1 VTPALDYRV
10 LRVSFRH
17 AAVALSLA
25 LGALSGCR
33 ERAPEAERA
42 PAAAREVTLASVEQ
56 SSLERTIEVTG
67 TLAAYDQV
75 KVAVKVP
82 GRLASVSVDL
92 ASVVKAGDVIAQIEA
107 TDYQLRVDQ
116 VAAAVAQGR
125 VQLGLPPEGPSD
137 EVDVEA
143 TATVRQATAT
153 LAEAQANVARA
164 RNLAQEGLMT
174 GAERD
179 SAEATYLRAESA
191 LQSARDDVRLRQATL
206 RQRRSELKLARQQ
219 LADTTV
225 RSPIGGV
232 VQQRLANTGEFLAAG
247 APVAEVVRVDLLRL
261 KLVIPERDAA
271 NVKQDQPVKVAIDG
285 DPRTYTGKVARL
297 APALDPQN
305 RTLLVEADIENP
317 GTLRP
322 GVLARAHVVTGSS
335 PAPTVPASAIVS
347 FAGVDKVLVVEK
359 GKAVE
364 KRVKLGNRVGDR
376 VEIASG
382 VAAGDQVVV
391 KPGSLQQ
398 GQPVTVKAEK

>member
-1 VTPALDYRV
+1 MTPTLDRRPI
-10 LRVSFRH
+10 RVSFRH
-17 AAVALSLA
+17 AALSVSFALA
-25 LGALSGCR
+25 LLPGCR
-33 ERAPEAERA
+33 EKAPEAEKAAVA
-42 PAAAREVTLASVEQ
+42 PREVALASVEQ
-56 SSLERTIEVTG
+56 SSLERSIEVTG

-75 KVAVKVP
+75 RVAVKVP

-143 TATVRQATAT
+143 TAMVRQAAAT
-153 LAEAQANVARA
+153 LAEAQANLARA

-179 SAEATYLRAESA
+179 SAEATFLRAESA
-191 LQSARDDVRLRQATL
+191 LQSARDDVRLRQASL

-225 RSPIGGV
+225 RSPISGV
-232 VQQRLANTGEFLAAG
+232 IQQRLANTGEFLAAG

-271 NVKQDQPVKVAIDG
+271 NVKQDQAVKVAVDG
-285 DPRTYTGKVARL
+285 DSHAYTGKIARL
-297 APALDPQN
+297 APALDQQN

-322 GVLARAHVVTGSS
+322 GVLARAQVVIGSS
-335 PAPTVPASAIVS
+335 PAPTVPASAIVA
-347 FAGVDKVLVVEK
+347 FAGVEKVLVVDK
-359 GKAVE
+359 GKALE
-364 KRVKLGNRVGDR
+364 KRVKTGNRIGDR
-376 VEIASG
+376 VEIVSG
-382 VAAGDQVVV
+382 VVPGDKVVE

-398 GQPVTVKAEK
+398 GQPVKVKAE

>member
-1 VTPALDYRV
+1 VTPTLDRRPI
-10 LRVSFRH
+10 RVSFRH
-17 AAVALSLA
+17 AALSLSLA
-25 LGALSGCR
+25 LAVLSGCR
-33 ERAPEAERA
+33 EKAPEAEK
-42 PAAAREVTLASVEQ
+42 AAAAPREVTLASVEQ
-56 SSLERTIEVTG
+56 SALERSLEVTG

-82 GRLASVSVDL
+82 GRLASVSIDL
-92 ASVVKAGDVIAQIEA
+92 ASVVKEGDVIAQIEA
-107 TDYQLRVDQ
+107 TDYRLRVDQ

-143 TATVRQATAT
+143 TAMVRQAAAT
-153 LAEAQANVARA
+153 LAEAQANLARA

-179 SAEATYLRAESA
+179 SAEATFLRAESA
-191 LQSARDDVRLRQATL
+191 LQSARDDVRLRQASL

-225 RSPIGGV
+225 RSPISGV
-232 VQQRLANTGEFLAAG
+232 IQQRLANAGEFLAAG

-271 NVKQDQPVKVAIDG
+271 SVKQDQPVKVAVDG
-285 DPRTYTGKVARL
+285 DSRAYTGKVARL

-322 GVLARAHVVTGSS
+322 GVLARAHVVIGSS
-335 PAPTVPASAIVS
+335 PAPTVPASAVVA
-347 FAGVDKVLVVEK
+347 FAGVEKVLVVDK

-364 KRVKLGNRVGDR
+364 KRVKTGNRIGSR
-376 VEIASG
+376 VEIVSG
-382 VAAGDQVVV
+382 VVAGDKVVE